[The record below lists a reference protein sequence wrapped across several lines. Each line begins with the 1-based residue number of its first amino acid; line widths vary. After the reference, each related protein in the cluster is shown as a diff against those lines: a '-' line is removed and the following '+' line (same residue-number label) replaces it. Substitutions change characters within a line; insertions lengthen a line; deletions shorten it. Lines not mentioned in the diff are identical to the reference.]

1 MDHDGVPIMMDPAQ
15 NKKYFIAVPG
25 IKKLDNQYCIPILS
39 MHSVVFLS
47 GLGHVYLPAGLYLKI
62 IELNGAPLIIH
73 LLYIHS
79 STCNLN
85 NKNY

>member
-1 MDHDGVPIMMDPAQ
+1 MDHDGVPMDPAR
-15 NKKYFIAVPG
+15 NKKYFIAMLG
-25 IKKLDNQYCIPILS
+25 IKKLHNQYCISVLS
-39 MHSVVFLS
+39 THSVVFLS
-47 GLGHVYLPAGLYLKI
+47 GLGHVYLPTGLYLKI

-73 LLYIHS
+73 PLYIHS